1 MWIKGNKTGSDY
13 ETLMDDACVLV
24 SLALQLGQSAED
36 VAGRLGRAGVPD
48 GPASGT
54 PSSPIG
60 LVVERA
66 VALETVAGDGIRAAY
81 AAYAARRREH
91 AAATP

>member
-1 MWIKGNKTGSDY
+1 MRPRSESTS
-13 ETLMDDACVLV
+13 
-24 SLALQLGQSAED
+24 
-36 VAGRLGRAGVPD
+36 GRGAPD

-81 AAYAARRREH
+81 AAYAARRRRREH
-91 AAATP
+91 AASAP